1 MTNDLINFISESLDL
16 EYEVNVV
23 TDGDSQTLVLYDGV
37 ERIVYETID
46 NHTFLKDS
54 FLGGYCGIT
63 SIVIPNT
70 VTHINCNALKKC
82 KCLDSI
88 VVSEDNESY
97 SSLDGVLYDKNKT
110 KLYYVPPM
118 VKMTEL
124 VLPDTVTEIDA
135 NAFMD
140 SLQSDN
146 DEALK
151 TLVIHKDIAVINLYN
166 FNVESIIVSDDNE
179 LYSSQ
184 NGVLFSKDKTKLY
197 RFPERSPLTEY
208 VIPDT
213 VTEIEERA
221 FDCCKNLKSV
231 VIPSS
236 VKRIGGMAFSH
247 CLSLESVVIPDSI
260 NVIDYGTFIS
270 CRNLKSINIPN
281 SVTRI
286 NDSAFSRSGLES
298 VVILDSVTE
307 IEEMAFRYSDIKEV
321 AVSKNTIIGKD
332 AFENIFDEVEINYY

>member
-1 MTNDLINFISESLDL
+1 MQNDIINFISDSLDL
-16 EYEVNVV
+16 ECNFEVLDNGE
-23 TDGDSQTLVLYDGV
+23 DKALVLYNGIKTID
-37 ERIVYETID
+37 YETFEDHIVD
-46 NHTFLKDS
+46 KGKY
-54 FLGGYCGIT
+54 LGGYCEFKL
-63 SIVIPNT
+63 VAIPNS
-70 VTHINCNALKKC
+70 VTHINCNALNKC
-82 KCLDSI
+82 KRLESI
-88 VVSEDNESY
+88 VVSDDNEIYCSR
-97 SSLDGVLYDKNKT
+97 DGVLYDKNKT

-118 VKMTEL
+118 VKLTEL
-124 VLPDTVTEIDA
+124 VVPDTVTEIDA

-286 NDSAFSRSGLES
+286 NDSAFSISGLES
-298 VVILDSVTE
+298 VVIPDSVTE

>member
-1 MTNDLINFISESLDL
+1 MQNDIINFISDSLDL
-16 EYEVNVV
+16 ECNFEVLDNGE
-23 TDGDSQTLVLYDGV
+23 DKALVLYNGIKTID
-37 ERIVYETID
+37 YETFEDHIVD
-46 NHTFLKDS
+46 KGKY
-54 FLGGYCGIT
+54 LGGYCEFKL
-63 SIVIPNT
+63 VAIPNS
-70 VTHINCNALKKC
+70 VTHINCNALNKC
-82 KCLDSI
+82 KRLESI
-88 VVSEDNESY
+88 VVSDDNEIYCSR
-97 SSLDGVLYDKNKT
+97 DGVLYDKNKT

-118 VKMTEL
+118 VKLTEL
-124 VLPDTVTEIDA
+124 VVPDTVTEIDA

-151 TLVIHKDIAVINLYN
+151 TLVIHKDIAVINLDN

-236 VKRIGGMAFSH
+236 VKIIGGMAFSH

-286 NDSAFSRSGLES
+286 NDSAFSISGLES
-298 VVILDSVTE
+298 VVIPDSVTE

-332 AFENIFDEVEINYY
+332 AFERFPY

>member
-1 MTNDLINFISESLDL
+1 MTNNLINSISDSLDL
-16 EYEVNVV
+16 ECNFEVLDNGE
-23 TDGDSQTLVLYDGV
+23 DKALVLYNGIKTID
-37 ERIVYETID
+37 YETFEDHIVD
-46 NHTFLKDS
+46 KGKY
-54 FLGGYCGIT
+54 LGGYCEFKL
-63 SIVIPNT
+63 VAIPNS
-70 VTHINCNALKKC
+70 VTHINCNALKNC
-82 KCLDSI
+82 KRLESI
-88 VVSEDNESY
+88 VVSDDNEIY
-97 SSLDGVLYDKNKT
+97 CSLDGVLYDKNKT

-118 VKMTEL
+118 VKLTEL

-146 DEALK
+146 E
-151 TLVIHKDIAVINLYN
+151 IHKDVAVINLDN
-166 FNVESIIVSDDNE
+166 CNVESIIVSEDNE

-213 VTEIEERA
+213 VTEIAERA
-221 FDCCKNLKSV
+221 FNCCKDLKSV

-260 NVIDYGTFIS
+260 NVIDYGTFMS

-286 NDSAFSRSGLES
+286 NDSAFHSTGLES
-298 VVILDSVTE
+298 VVIPDSVIE
-307 IEEMAFRYSDIKEV
+307 IEEWAFRYSKLTN
-321 AVSKNTIIGKD
+321 VSVPKNTIVGED
-332 AFENIFDEVEINYY
+332 AFECFPY

>member
-1 MTNDLINFISESLDL
+1 MTNNLINFISYSLDL
-16 EYEVNVV
+16 ECNFEVLDNGE
-23 TDGDSQTLVLYDGV
+23 DKALVLYNGIKTID
-37 ERIVYETID
+37 YETFEDHIVD
-46 NHTFLKDS
+46 KGKY
-54 FLGGYCGIT
+54 LGSYCEFKL
-63 SIVIPNT
+63 VAIPNS
-70 VTHINCNALKKC
+70 VTHINCNALKNC
-82 KCLDSI
+82 KRLESV

-124 VLPDTVTEIDA
+124 VIPDTVTEIDA

-146 DEALK
+146 DETLK
-151 TLVIHKDIAVINLYN
+151 TLVIHKDVAVIYLYN
-166 FNVESIIVSDDNE
+166 CNVESIVVSEDNE
-179 LYSSQ
+179 VYCSQ

-213 VTEIEERA
+213 VTEIAERA

-260 NVIDYGTFIS
+260 NVIDYGTFMS

-286 NDSAFSRSGLES
+286 NDSAFHSTGLES
-298 VVILDSVTE
+298 VVIPDSVIE
-307 IEEMAFRYSDIKEV
+307 IEEWAFRYSKLTNV